1 MLEMVSSPTGVCSSC
16 VAGSLEA
23 VSVEASRLAPSDF
36 VDLPYSPALLLDA
49 RFGAELTDHQD
60 FAAACGEGFDGYFS
74 EMYHWNEDRSGT
86 VFVDHF
92 FTWDEVREMVVQ
104 EVAAYCAA
112 YCNESVFEQLYG
124 PVSLAWRAGFVLGWL
139 SALALSD
146 RALALRGLA
155 LLEEGIQACPR
166 DEQERLRDRVM

>member
-1 MLEMVSSPTGVCSSC
+1 MIDQVSVVPAGVHSSC
-16 VAGSLEA
+16 VAGFLEA

-60 FAAACGEGFDGYFS
+60 FAAACRDGFTFYFE
-74 EMYHWNEDRSGT
+74 EMYHDGGEEMPDIFEDYFYS
-86 VFVDHF
+86 
-92 FTWDEVREMVVQ
+92 WDEVRGRVMMEMVDRSARAQ
-104 EVAAYCAA
+104 A
-112 YCNESVFEQLYG
+112 FEQLYG
-124 PVSLAWRAGFVLGWL
+124 PVSLASLAGFMLGWL

-155 LLEEGIQACPR
+155 LLEEGIQACSR
-166 DEQERLRDRVM
+166 GEQERLRDRVM